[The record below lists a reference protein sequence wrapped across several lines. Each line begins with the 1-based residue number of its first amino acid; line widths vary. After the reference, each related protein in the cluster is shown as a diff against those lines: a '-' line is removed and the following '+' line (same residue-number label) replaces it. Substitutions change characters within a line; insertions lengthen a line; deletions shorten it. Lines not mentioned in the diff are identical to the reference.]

1 MDVKV
6 IGLGALQDGFSYL
19 LNNPAFLLRAAMNA
33 TRLRFGIPLDAL
45 RWLADHL
52 VSGPKAPQDIEISSA
67 SPALGVAMTVSLMG
81 TPLRVRLALHVDDIR
96 AQEPELRVEARV
108 RDLAVQAPPN
118 SPAAQ
123 MFGAM
128 DLSKPGNLMAFMP
141 KRPPALVESRDDRFV
156 FDLMR
161 VPALAK
167 NPLIGRA
174 LFALAEVLSIREVSV
189 EDDMLIFSLRATPMG
204 LPLAFA
210 RIRG

>member
-6 IGLGALQDGFSYL
+6 IGLGALQDSFNYL
-19 LNNPAFLLRAAMNA
+19 LGNPAFLVRAAVNA
-33 TRLRFGIPLDAL
+33 ARLRVGIPLDAL
-45 RWLADHL
+45 RWLASHL
-52 VSGPKAPQDIEISSA
+52 LHGPKVPQDVEITGA
-67 SPALGVAMTVSLMG
+67 PPALGLAMTVNLMG
-81 TPLRVRLALHVDDIR
+81 TPLRIKTALHVDDLR
-96 AQEPELRVEARV
+96 AQDPQLLLELRV

-141 KRPPALVESRDDRFV
+141 KRPPALIESRDDRFV

-167 NPLIGRA
+167 NPLVARA
-174 LFALAEVLSIREVSV
+174 LFALAEVISVREIRV
-189 EDDMLIFSLRATPMG
+189 EDDMLVLALRATPFG
-204 LPLAFA
+204 LPLALA